1 MRPFGS
7 KVLRAPYSVHVGEA
21 CVLCTAMAGADAGAS
36 PSQINAFRRLVQRVD
51 NLDQRV
57 NGLSGS
63 SGATVDSLDQQISSL
78 VQVANRLEQ
87 RVAQQQQS
95 NEETQQLL
103 VSHQQN
109 QQLLHNNI
117 EQLQQQV
124 QQLLQL
130 VQQQQQQIQQL
141 QQGAAT
147 GAATAAAVAP
157 APAPVPISVPAAL
170 FQYSATLRGVPS
182 ADFAFLSARGMPT
195 AADDAFC
202 CQGPAKILIHEP

>member
-7 KVLRAPYSVHVGEA
+7 KVLRAPYSVHLGEA

-57 NGLSGS
+57 NGLSRS

-95 NEETQQLL
+95 QPGPITHLLSSKQLAHSSQSESL
-103 VSHQQN
+103 
-109 QQLLHNNI
+109 I
-117 EQLQQQV
+117 
-124 QQLLQL
+124 
-130 VQQQQQQIQQL
+130 
-141 QQGAAT
+141 T
-147 GAATAAAVAP
+147 
-157 APAPVPISVPAAL
+157 
-170 FQYSATLRGVPS
+170 TL
-182 ADFAFLSARGMPT
+182 
-195 AADDAFC
+195 
-202 CQGPAKILIHEP
+202 

>member
-7 KVLRAPYSVHVGEA
+7 KVLRAPYSVHLGEA

-51 NLDQRV
+51 N
-57 NGLSGS
+57 
-63 SGATVDSLDQQISSL
+63 LDQQISSL

-124 QQLLQL
+124 QQLLQH
-130 VQQQQQQIQQL
+130 VQQQQQQIQHL
-141 QQGAAT
+141 QQGAAA

-157 APAPVPISVPAAL
+157 APALVPISVPAAL